1 VSQASAMRSQDSNQR
16 RSPLGFRVVSFATAI
31 VAYLEIVLGSTVRT
45 TGAGEACP
53 DWPTCHGRLI
63 PQLNGL
69 VIVEYSHRLTASLV
83 SILIVILAVGA
94 LWIWKPARYLQV
106 LSLVALALLV
116 LQVALGGVTVLANLP
131 PQIVTAH
138 LATATA
144 LLGVLTAIAV
154 YSITGRP
161 ASRTAEAR
169 GLSRAGMALAGGT
182 YLLVLSGSY
191 VVGSNAGLGCH
202 TWPLCNGSIVPMG
215 GLAAVDISYL
225 HRLIALAVGVWLLV
239 VGHLTR
245 IHRRENPSA
254 FYAALIALAIYA
266 IQVLLG
272 AGNVWSGLATGIRV
286 AHLAGAQALWVASMT
301 LTILAATGWKQAAGP
316 SDLPRQRQPI
326 PIPSPDRRA
335 RFGDRV
341 RTPVVHP
348 NGDKA

>member
-1 VSQASAMRSQDSNQR
+1 MRDQDPERRTSA
-16 RSPLGFRVVSFATAI
+16 LGFRLLALATTI

-63 PQLNGL
+63 PALNGL

-83 SILIVILAVGA
+83 SILIVVLAVGA
-94 LWIWKPARYLQV
+94 IWIWKPARYLQV

-116 LQVALGGVTVLANLP
+116 AQVLLGGVTVLANLP
-131 PQIVTAH
+131 PQAVTAH

-154 YSITGRP
+154 YAFTGRP
-161 ASRTAEAR
+161 ASRTDIAR
-169 GLSRAGMALAGGT
+169 RLSRATMGLAAGT

-191 VVGSNAGLGCH
+191 VVGSDAGLACH
-202 TWPLCNGSIVPMG
+202 TWPLCNGAIVPMG
-215 GLAAVDISYL
+215 GIAAVDISFL
-225 HRLIALAVGVWLLV
+225 HRLIALAVGVGLLI

-245 IHRRENPSA
+245 IHRRQNAPA
-254 FYAALIALAIYA
+254 FYAALVALAIYA
-266 IQVLLG
+266 IQVLIG

-286 AHLAGAQALWVASMT
+286 AHLAGAQALWVSTVT
-301 LTILAATGWKQAAGP
+301 LTVLAATGWKQPVGS

-326 PIPSPDRRA
+326 TVPSPDRRP

-341 RTPVVHP
+341 PAPTTHP
-348 NGDKA
+348 NGDRA